1 MQQQKGF
8 NAEDAEAAQG
18 TQKVIAREARQNL
31 PASSALK
38 GFLSRKPGKS

>member
-31 PASSALK
+31 PRVLRVK
-38 GFLSRKPGKS
+38 GLSFSEAG